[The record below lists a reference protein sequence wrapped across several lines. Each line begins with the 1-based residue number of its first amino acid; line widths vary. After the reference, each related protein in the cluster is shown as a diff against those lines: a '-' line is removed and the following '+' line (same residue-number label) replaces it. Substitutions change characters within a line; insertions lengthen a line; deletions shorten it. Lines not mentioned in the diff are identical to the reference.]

1 MDTASRISLLLAG
14 SQNKTVTGP
23 RPPFYSAISAAPAS
37 FGVHSSV
44 TTAFNGDLS
53 KLLFPVEHRVTGSAT
68 LGQPTTGYI
77 YTEEAA
83 ALYLYSYNESGWNNS
98 TSTNT
103 GRTGATPIRVKVY
116 QAGQGDHFAF
126 NASGFVTSTR
136 ASSTKFLAN
145 PAIGIING
153 DLTSGVDGAY
163 LNPLEFVLAD
173 GGFDAAG
180 IGAVLRLNRTNA
192 TGAKSAYWG
201 GVSVQSE
208 GSAAVDNVL
217 RAVGKF
223 AVGIDFAMSGL
234 DLGANGC
241 ALSMKANQWIYGNN
255 NALASGS
262 LDADWRTTGF
272 NGDKFGYD
280 SGISG
285 WNFLVA
291 GGSKLQ
297 LTSSQVTANTAFKVV
312 GNVGF
317 YNTAPV
323 AKPTITGSRS
333 ANAALASLLTQLAT
347 LGLCTDSTTA

>member
-1 MDTASRISLLLAG
+1 MDTASRLALLFAG
-14 SQNKTVTGP
+14 SQDKTVTGP

-53 KLLFPVEHRVTGSAT
+53 KLLFPVEHRITGAAT
-68 LGQPTTGYI
+68 LGQPTSGYT

-126 NASGFVTSTR
+126 NASAFVSSTR

-145 PAIGIING
+145 PAVGIING

-192 TGAKSAYWG
+192 TGAKSTFWG

-208 GSAAVDNVL
+208 GSASVDNVL

-234 DLGANGC
+234 DLGANAAAMSLKSG
-241 ALSMKANQWIYGNN
+241 QRIYLN
-255 NALASGS
+255 NAATASGS
-262 LDADWRTTGF
+262 LDADWRSTVF
-272 NGDKFGYD
+272 NGDYIGHTT
-280 SGISG
+280 SGFTGI
-285 WNFLVA
+285 NFVQA
-291 GGSKLQ
+291 GSSRLQVGSTVTVNTSFQIVIGSVGSYANDAAAAAGSVPIGGVYRNGSALQ
-297 LTSSQVTANTAFKVV
+297 IRVT
-312 GNVGF
+312 
-317 YNTAPV
+317 
-323 AKPTITGSRS
+323 
-333 ANAALASLLTQLAT
+333 
-347 LGLCTDSTTA
+347 